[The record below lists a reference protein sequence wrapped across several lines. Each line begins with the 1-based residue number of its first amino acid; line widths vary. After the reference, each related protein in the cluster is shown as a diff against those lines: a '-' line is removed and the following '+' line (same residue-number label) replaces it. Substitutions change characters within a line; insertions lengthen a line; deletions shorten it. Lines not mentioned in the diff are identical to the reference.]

1 MCVFFKKKNYLTT
14 AEFQQ
19 IVRIWRRYIYM
30 ISTNCVHSC
39 YMWRHLKVSFS
50 VSICINFILHAT
62 LQLCPYCHVFI
73 SRYCIA
79 VVFHNFFL
87 SKSQLWIFKNDNTN
101 AVCWHLIIC
110 RIQLSWYNTI
120 NHCYTV
126 TWWINQFMMATIHD
140 IRS

>member
-1 MCVFFKKKNYLTT
+1 MSIKNEIVRWYVLLFKADSSENKRMYQGEFFLFDCLRHVCVCFLKKKNYLTT

-50 VSICINFILHAT
+50 VNICINFILHAT

-79 VVFHNFFL
+79 VVFHNFVWVNHSFEFL
-87 SKSQLWIFKNDNTN
+87 
-101 AVCWHLIIC
+101 
-110 RIQLSWYNTI
+110 
-120 NHCYTV
+120 
-126 TWWINQFMMATIHD
+126 
-140 IRS
+140 

>member
-1 MCVFFKKKNYLTT
+1 MYVCVLKKNYLTT

-19 IVRIWRRYIYM
+19 IVRIWRDIYM

-39 YMWRHLKVSFS
+39 YMWRHFKVSFS
-50 VSICINFILHAT
+50 VNICINFIMHAT

-73 SRYCIA
+73 SSYCIA
-79 VVFHNFFL
+79 VVFRNFFF
-87 SKSQLWIFKNDNTN
+87 SKSHLWIFINDNTN

-110 RIQLSWYNTI
+110 RILLSWYNTI
-120 NHCYTV
+120 DHCYTV
-126 TWWINQFMMATIHD
+126 TWWINQFMMATIHA